1 MITIHKKSATYTN
14 LFHKKYKVGSDIII
28 NFLTEPVTFKGTTLE
43 DLFNFIIIPNKD
55 IIQLIFDRTLGSYSL
70 DSFISDLKNVPED
83 KDDYQTHAG
92 SHYIGFERVTEIW
105 NKDEFDGRID
115 MSLYPYKKKKDET
128 YSCSFVPLYHIKDY
142 KLKVHEK
149 FSLTDYR
156 PYYEDEDYDKVDI
169 SWLKGDMTLFEVLES
184 LLFEISFHGDPQSR
198 KEVKDDMDERVKEI
212 EEGNAELVSWEDI
225 KKMWQDKLEGNDENN
240 KNDK

>member
-1 MITIHKKSATYTN
+1 MITIHKKSATHTN
-14 LFHKKYKVGSDIII
+14 LFCKKYKIESDTIIS
-28 NFLTEPVTFKGTTLE
+28 FLTEPVEFKGTTLE
-43 DLFNFIIIPNKD
+43 DLFDFLIIPNEKL
-55 IIQLIFDRTLGSYSL
+55 IQLIFDRSLGSFPIK
-70 DSFISDLKNVPED
+70 SFIDDLKNIPEE
-83 KDDYQTHAG
+83 KDDYQTNSA

-156 PYYEDEDYDKVDI
+156 PYYEDEDYDNIDI

-184 LLFEISFHGDPQSR
+184 LLFEISFHGDPISR
-198 KEVKDDMDERVKEI
+198 KEAKDDLDERIKEVKE
-212 EEGNAELVSWEDI
+212 GNVELVDWEDV
-225 KKMWQDKLEGNDENN
+225 KKMWEYKLEDDDENK
-240 KNDK
+240 KND